1 METAISV
8 CDLVGW
14 YLLQLPPQLEHEL
27 QRNSDDFKATAMR
40 NMEEFGRYFNL
51 QCLCRTRRRA
61 DGILAQTCLVRLKIK
76 LASAAA
82 PRKMIDQFPP
92 EQFDAIITNAAGCGS
107 HLKHYQGLLKDDPI
121 YASKAIQWDQKIKD
135 IHEWLGFH

>member
-1 METAISV
+1 MLESGQGYAYSSNFLCTILQMETAISV

-82 PRKMIDQFPP
+82 PRKMIDQFHVCLSLSAK
-92 EQFDAIITNAAGCGS
+92 FLRARVCAR
-107 HLKHYQGLLKDDPI
+107 
-121 YASKAIQWDQKIKD
+121 
-135 IHEWLGFH
+135 